1 MWFNYGLVENIG
13 GKYLIFLI
21 VRIFSDMGILMIVF
35 VINIGNKWKNVEID
49 LYVVNNMMVCLIW

>member
-13 GKYLIFLI
+13 GNYLIFLI

-35 VINIGNKWKNVEID
+35 VINIGNKWENVEID